1 MSLEKM
7 ISRMIFVRYSPFAPE
22 MLAESLPMI
31 ELTGPARLEP
41 LRRDRRAGE
50 HGDQVDGARRP
61 GRRRQGSASAVGL
74 LTLDLP
80 RADSK
85 MRGSMN
91 SKQSV
96 IC

>member
-31 ELTGPARLEP
+31 ELTGPARLLEL

-50 HGDQVDGARRP
+50 VDGAKEAR
-61 GRRRQGSASAVGL
+61 
-74 LTLDLP
+74 LP
-80 RADSK
+80 RADS
-85 MRGSMN
+85 S
-91 SKQSV
+91 
-96 IC
+96 

>member
-50 HGDQVDGARRP
+50 HGDQVDGAKEARLL
-61 GRRRQGSASAVGL
+61 SAS
-74 LTLDLP
+74 
-80 RADSK
+80 
-85 MRGSMN
+85 
-91 SKQSV
+91 
-96 IC
+96 